1 MAKFLN
7 KKEQVIDFQL
17 TPYGKR
23 TLALGTFKPVY
34 YSFFDEG
41 IIYDGKYASLDN
53 EKQNEIHERIK
64 DDTTFLEGIL
74 SFVEL
79 ENTVPPSAILGH
91 RSVRGGPILDLVAFI
106 GAALKAGYSE
116 DRVDQLLTFYTE
128 RIFSADRRFSVFEAI
143 SSDVS
148 PDKLTFQS
156 EIGDA
161 HFNSQNQQAAP
172 AWKIVTCQGDI
183 ASSTTKD
190 ETIYAPRSEYST
202 GSLDIPQIDVE
213 LYYTKRVGKP
223 VTDIASTNVANT
235 ISTSKAFSDGNVIE
249 LIRNDMVVYAEE
261 ANTEILTDNFEIE
274 VFQMT
279 ENSLDD
285 VGFAPSD
292 QTVLT
297 RKYFEKEDPQVVD
310 GFMKR
315 PRPQKALNSA
325 TTTLTQNSVEY
336 YFDVLTDSQVYPKLA
351 CQCAEVFNK
360 ESYYIDLDF
369 KCEEE
374 PEALFY
380 DIYGSVTVPEICEPS
395 NPDFPTEGDPSTD
408 PTDDISCED
417 E

>member
-79 ENTVPPSAILGH
+79 ENTVPPSI
-91 RSVRGGPILDLVAFI
+91 SVDSTWSASSLDLLMDEKVLAGTSPSSAKALYDMYISRPVGDTRLSAF
-106 GAALKAGYSE
+106 E
-116 DRVDQLLTFYTE
+116 M
-128 RIFSADRRFSVFEAI
+128 I

>member
-79 ENTVPPSAILGH
+79 ENTVPPSMT
-91 RSVRGGPILDLVAFI
+91 LDWTSNLVDLINFRESA
-106 GAALKAGYSE
+106 GRAGYSE
-116 DRVDQLLTFYTE
+116 ARADALFYFYQERVMASDKA
-128 RIFSADRRFSVFEAI
+128 FSAFEII

-223 VTDIASTNVANT
+223 ITDIASTNVANT
-235 ISTSKAFSDGNVIE
+235 INTSKAFSDGNVIE

-261 ANTEILTDNFEIE
+261 VNTEMLTDNFEIE

-279 ENSLDD
+279 ESSIDD
-285 VGFAPSD
+285 VGFSPSD

-336 YFDVLTDSQVYPKLA
+336 YFDVLSDSQVYSKLA

-380 DIYGSVTVPEICEPS
+380 DIYGSVTVPEICDPS